1 MQNNICLHRDRDIKN
16 KIRINKKAV
25 AYMRQPE
32 IYLKI
37 LIHLRPQNLKSFLL
51 IPLSLMVENLTL

>member
-37 LIHLRPQNLKSFLL
+37 LNAAELTAYHVISDTYAL
-51 IPLSLMVENLTL
+51 I